1 MFRPPILF
9 SSKEAAE
16 GFGREFAKHYID
28 QRTKFRPAGTENKQR
43 GKPEEITQRMD
54 ELVRE
59 YFRIPATDARR
70 KEIAQELS
78 ELCDMM
84 AALEAQKH

>member
-1 MFRPPILF
+1 MFRPPCLF

-16 GFGREFAKHYID
+16 GFGREFAKDYID

-54 ELVRE
+54 EL
-59 YFRIPATDARR
+59 ARR